1 MIGGE
6 YLIHFMKKNVK
17 IAFWNTTVSA
27 VRIIPV
33 PDVLAVDS
41 VSVNRRELIRGII
54 QPVARFL

>member
-1 MIGGE
+1 
-6 YLIHFMKKNVK
+6 
-17 IAFWNTTVSA
+17 VSA

-41 VSVNRRELIRGII
+41 VSVNRRELIRDII